1 MVINDT
7 QQLTMGH
14 VTNVAQESWLA
25 RLVAWFGQL
34 FCGLIHGHHSVLH
47 FEGERM
53 LLRCTSCGH
62 DSPGWE
68 TTGARPQVKFAGDKR
83 RHSLG
88 TQPAIVPVR
97 KAS

>member
-1 MVINDT
+1 MAVMAEYT
-7 QQLTMGH
+7 
-14 VTNVAQESWLA
+14 APLA
-25 RLVAWFGQL
+25 DVRFVLEHLVDV
-34 FCGLIHGHHSVLH
+34 VLH

-68 TTGARPQVKFAGDKR
+68 IKKGQRPAVKLAGDPR